1 MASKDSAGPLRES
14 LPPVPATARCA
25 SGYMLENPVYPAL
38 PRDVRRDVY
47 HGDNVT
53 GAENQQE
60 RLIEFRGW
68 VIGFVDGEGCF
79 SIGFVRQ
86 QNRPGRVGYR
96 LGYQVA
102 HEFAVTQGAQSVRCL
117 HDLCEFFGVGQVLAN
132 RRYDNHREHLYRYV
146 VRSRQELSETIIPF
160 FRQHPMRSSK
170 QQNFEKFAQCVELVS
185 RGHHKTVDGFLEI
198 VEIAQ
203 TMNRRK
209 PRHELI
215 RILRGHTPD
224 IRDTG

>member
-1 MASKDSAGPLRES
+1 M
-14 LPPVPATARCA
+14 
-25 SGYMLENPVYPAL
+25 YPAL
-38 PRDVRRDVY
+38 PRNVRTDVY

-79 SIGFVRQ
+79 SIGFNRQ
-86 QNRPGRVGYR
+86 ADRVNRKGYKT
-96 LGYQVA
+96 GYQVS
-102 HEFAVTQGAQSVRCL
+102 HRFAVTQGVKSIACL
-117 HDLCEFFGVGQVLAN
+117 EKLHSFFGVGRMFMNQ
-132 RRYDNHREHLYRYV
+132 RHDNHREHLAQYV
-146 VRSRQELSETIIPF
+146 VDRRTELIEVIIPYF
-160 FRQHPMRSSK
+160 QRFPLLSAK
-170 QQNFEKFAQCVELVS
+170 QEDFEKFATCLALVDQG
-185 RGHHKTVDGFLEI
+185 RHLVPAGLAEI
-198 VEIAQ
+198 AEIAQ

-224 IRDTG
+224 VQDTG

>member
-1 MASKDSAGPLRES
+1 MSFGGNS
-14 LPPVPATARCA
+14 LPPALVMTRCA

-38 PRDVRRDVY
+38 PRNVHSGVY
-47 HGDNVT
+47 LGDNVT

-86 QNRPGRVGYR
+86 PQRTNRRGYR
-96 LGYQVA
+96 TGYQVS
-102 HEFAVTQGAQSVRCL
+102 HRFAVTQGVKSIGCL
-117 HDLCEFFGVGQVLAN
+117 ERLQGFFGVGRVFRSQ
-132 RRYDNHREHLYRYV
+132 RHDNHREDLAQYV
-146 VRSRQELSETIIPF
+146 VDRRTELIEVIIPF
-160 FRQHPMRSSK
+160 FGKHPMLSAK
-170 QQNFEKFAQCVELVS
+170 QGDFQKFATCMSLVESGRHL
-185 RGHHKTVDGFLEI
+185 TPDGLAEI
-198 VEIAQ
+198 AEIAQ

-224 IRDTG
+224 IQDTG